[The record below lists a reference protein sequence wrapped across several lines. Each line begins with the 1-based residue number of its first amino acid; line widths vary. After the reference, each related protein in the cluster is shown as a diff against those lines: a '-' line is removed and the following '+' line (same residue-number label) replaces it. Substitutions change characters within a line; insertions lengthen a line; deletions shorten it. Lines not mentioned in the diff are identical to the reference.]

1 MGLTIVI
8 IVDILAVIGII
19 AIVAVVRKAIIDR
32 KSNKKIAVQKI
43 SLKKKK

>member
-32 KSNKKIAVQKI
+32 KSKKTAVQKI